1 MASPTFDA
9 RIAAHF
15 QRMSPA
21 ERRAS
26 RGSFGKIE
34 SRSSA
39 ALASKE
45 ETSDATIVRAT
56 KALGFAGRDDLRRAL
71 ADELRNSLSPAELL
85 TRTLGVV
92 GSSLSAAF
100 EMSSSR
106 LRTRQRNG
114 PGQWTTDA
122 NRSRWC

>member
-45 ETSDATIVRAT
+45 ETSDARRSTAPDHFE
-56 KALGFAGRDDLRRAL
+56 KA
-71 ADELRNSLSPAELL
+71 
-85 TRTLGVV
+85 V
-92 GSSLSAAF
+92 GSIVGAQRILVFGLGPSSAMATYLVIRLCHTNGGSALSD
-100 EMSSSR
+100 
-106 LRTRQRNG
+106 
-114 PGQWTTDA
+114 W
-122 NRSRWC
+122 